1 MIVRVTT
8 LGAAD
13 GNAAGAV
20 NAVVKYLDGRA
31 TAPGGIHPSPLPELP
46 TPDDTTGIVG
56 YYADSVEGPGR
67 WLGRGITGMRLG
79 GHVDPE
85 QFRRVLLGQ
94 HAVTGEQLVGARG
107 SAVRAE
113 GASREAAAVAAHGEP
128 DELLTLPEA
137 ATLLGVTDRYLRRVA
152 TETAARRSEQAAA
165 IAAGGAPPELGSTY
179 LTASHDGNGKHWRV
193 ARGEAERFAL
203 ERKVPAAV
211 VGYDLTFSAP
221 KSVSILWARAD
232 AAGQARILAAVDK
245 AVAVG
250 MDYMQEQ
257 AAWVGR
263 GRNHRRAQGLVAADY
278 VHATSRA
285 LDPQLHHHVVVANM
299 AESPSGNVM
308 ALDGRPFFAHAK
320 TAGYLAA
327 AQLRHE
333 LASSLGVEWEAVE
346 RGLADV
352 AGVGE
357 AAIAE
362 MSKRSAEIDEYAEA
376 MGADSVAARQVAT
389 FATRAAKDHAVD
401 PEALRPAWKRRLD
414 EAGFDARAAAACYGR
429 QAAPLLVTEGDRD
442 KLFRRLGGE
451 RGVTQM
457 ASTFDRRDVL
467 QFVAEWSGD
476 RLDAAQIADVAD
488 EWLSTD
494 AVVTLEA
501 GNREGRT
508 ADVIRLA
515 DGRVVASV
523 AGEALYTTRQVL
535 DLEQRL
541 FAGYERGRHAG
552 AAVVPE
558 ATVEA
563 VLAQRTKL
571 DDEQRAMVC
580 AITRSGH
587 RVQCVLGP
595 AGAGKTTALEA
606 AVRAWQDTGFKALAT
621 AVQGTHAEVLGNR
634 TGIEARTVASLLMA
648 VAKGTVT
655 IDARTVV
662 LVDESSTLGNR
673 DLLRLMEAVEAGG
686 GALRLIGDPAQHTAV
701 AAGGAWRR
709 MLEDYAADRAEVT
722 TLHRQQGEDMADVR
736 LALTD
741 YREDRVAAAID
752 RLRAGGR
759 VVEAD
764 SPEAVIDALVADWY
778 CDRQRRLA
786 DPELVVSTMTADHH
800 AERRELN
807 HRARALLAADGTL
820 TGPSLDLP
828 GISFRAGDEVIATQG
843 DSRLR
848 APGAPARDHVRT
860 GERGAVVEVRLGKQL
875 RDSALVV
882 DFERRGRVVVDH
894 GHLTDRVRPGVI
906 GRLAHSYALT
916 TYAAQGETYE
926 AGRGL
931 ATEAAMRAG
940 VYVALSRGRTDA
952 KLYVLRR
959 RDLAPAADEHL
970 DLPRLEATTAIL
982 AEVTARLQAQ
992 QAERLVTEV
1001 DADAPEVARL
1011 RRSFSLGQLSAMTA
1025 GPATPESHRAR
1036 RALVDELRAI
1046 ATRAQVRP
1054 DPAVVARLGPRPDGG
1069 EHRRVWDAA
1078 VGEVAIFRARWAAV
1092 PITGGP
1098 VASWALGPQ
1107 RAGQAGEDYA
1117 TAAAL
1122 LRRAEAAA
1130 LARRPTAELAR
1141 QRGGLLDV
1149 LATSVGATAPA
1160 SSIPPD
1166 AAGAADALAAAEMAH
1181 RLAQGRLERAEAAR
1195 DRRRSPQSIELATQ
1209 DVAAARLRVASAQS
1223 RLDEAV
1229 HAQAARAGDPD
1240 GRHDATERLATVDA
1254 ALDLQADRAVVVQAA
1269 YLAATLGARPA
1280 PSPGRAT
1287 WDAAARAVER
1297 YRHVQL
1303 GLSPDVA
1310 SPSTSPSPVGDGL
1323 LGAIGLRP
1331 DDGAAATA
1339 YDDALVAIRRA
1350 RAELLLAE
1358 IASQAPETPYS
1369 SSPAD
1374 RLAARPLPSLVDEL
1388 ERTRAAA
1395 ARRAIAERQAVAARA
1410 ALEEARAGV
1419 AEASIPPTEA
1429 PRRWS
1434 RRSTSAASVDAE
1446 VLAQAERRLRQAQTA
1461 AAAAEVAL
1469 AATPAPP
1476 PHHVATLEEAIVL
1489 RGRNVTAD
1497 ALRHPPPWLCADVAA
1512 RVAAHPVGHDDVDP
1526 ERLARG
1532 YGRLATYA
1540 ERSGLA
1546 DAERVDDIL
1555 APDPLSDALLRHR
1568 MATVEDLGPGMGA
1581 TVDAGLDLGL

>member
-31 TAPGGIHPSPLPELP
+31 TAPGGIHPSSLPELP
-46 TPDDTTGIVG
+46 TPDGTTGIVG

-79 GHVDPE
+79 GEVHPE
-85 QFRRVLLGQ
+85 EFRRVLLGQ

-107 SAVRAE
+107 SAARAE
-113 GASREAAAVAAHGEP
+113 GAGREGAAVAAHGEP
-128 DELLTLPEA
+128 DELLTLPQA
-137 ATLLGVTDRYLRRVA
+137 ATLLGVSDRYLRRVA
-152 TETAARRSEQAAA
+152 TETAARRAEQAAA
-165 IAAGGAPPELGSTY
+165 IAAGQPPPELPTTY
-179 LTASHDGNGKHWRV
+179 LTASHDGEGKHWRV
-193 ARGEAERFAL
+193 ARGEVERFAL

-232 AAGQARILAAVDK
+232 TAGRAQILAAIDK

-250 MDYMQEQ
+250 MDYIGEQ

-263 GRNHRRAQGLVAADY
+263 GKYHRRAQGLVAADY

-285 LDPQLHHHVVVANM
+285 LDPQVHHHVVVANM
-299 AESPSGNVM
+299 AESPAGNVM
-308 ALDGRPFFAHAK
+308 ALDGRPFFAHVK

-327 AQLRHE
+327 AELRHE
-333 LASSLGVEWEAVE
+333 LSSTVGVEWEAVE

-352 AGVGE
+352 AGVSE

-362 MSKRSAEIDEYAEA
+362 MSKRSSEIDEYAEA
-376 MGADSVAARQVAT
+376 MALDSVAARQVAT

-414 EAGFDARAAAACYGR
+414 DVGFDARAAAACYGR
-429 QAAPLLVTEGDRD
+429 QAAPLLVTEEDRD

-451 RGVTQM
+451 RGVTEI

-476 RLDAAQIADVAD
+476 RLDAAQIADLAD
-488 EWLSTD
+488 EWIATE
-494 AVVTLEA
+494 AVVTLHA
-501 GNREGRT
+501 ANREGRT
-508 ADVIRLA
+508 ADVIRLG
-515 DGRVVASV
+515 DGRVVSSV

-535 DLEQRL
+535 EVEQRL

-571 DDEQRAMVC
+571 DDEQAAMVR

-606 AVRAWQDTGFKALAT
+606 AVRAWCDAGLTPLGT

-634 TGIEARTVASLLMA
+634 TGVEARTVASLLMA
-648 VAKGTVT
+648 VAKGTVS

-662 LVDESSTLGNR
+662 VVDESSTLGNR
-673 DLLRLMEAVEAGG
+673 DLLALMEAVERGG
-686 GALRLIGDPAQHTAV
+686 GALRLIGDPAQHSAV

-709 MLEDYAADRAEVT
+709 LLEDYAADRAEVT

-764 SPEAVIDALVADWY
+764 SPEEVVDALVADWY
-778 CDRQRRLA
+778 HDRQRRLA
-786 DPELVVSTMTADHH
+786 DPTLAVSTMTADHH

-807 HRARALLAADGTL
+807 HRARALLIADGSL

-828 GISFRAGDEVIATQG
+828 GISFRAGDEVIAVQG
-843 DSRLR
+843 DCRLR
-848 APGAPARDHVRT
+848 APGAVLKDHVKT
-860 GERGAVVEVRLGKQL
+860 GERGKVVEVRLGKEL
-875 RDSALVV
+875 RHSALVV

-894 GHLTDRVRPGVI
+894 GHLTHRVRPGVI

-959 RDLAPAADEHL
+959 RELLPAADEHL
-970 DLPRLEATTAIL
+970 GLPRLEATTAIL

-992 QAERLVTEV
+992 QAEQLATEV

-1011 RRSFSLGQLSAMTA
+1011 RRSYSLGQLSAMTA

-1036 RALVDELRAI
+1036 RALVDELGAI
-1046 ATRAQVRP
+1046 ATRARVHP
-1054 DPAVVARLGPRPDGG
+1054 DPALVARLGPRPDGG
-1069 EHRRVWDAA
+1069 EPRRVWDAA
-1078 VGEVAIFRARWAAV
+1078 VGEVATFRLRWGAV

-1098 VASWALGPQ
+1098 AASWALGPQ

-1130 LARRPTAELAR
+1130 LALRPTADLAC
-1141 QRGGLLDV
+1141 QRCQLLDV
-1149 LATSVGATAPA
+1149 LATSVGATTPA
-1160 SSIPPD
+1160 SSHAAD
-1166 AAGAADALAAAEMAH
+1166 AAGAADALAAAVIAH
-1181 RLAQGRLERAEAAR
+1181 RLAQGRLERAEGAR
-1195 DRRRSPQSIELATQ
+1195 GRRRNPQSIELATR
-1209 DVAAARLRVASAQS
+1209 DVAAAELRVARAQS
-1223 RLDEAV
+1223 GFDAAA
-1229 HAQAARAGDPD
+1229 HAQAARAGDAD

-1254 ALDLQADRAVVVQAA
+1254 ALVLQADRAVEVQAA
-1269 YLAATLGARPA
+1269 YVAATLGARPE
-1280 PSPGRAT
+1280 SSDGRAT
-1287 WDAAARAVER
+1287 WDAGARAVER

-1310 SPSTSPSPVGDGL
+1310 SPSTAGDGL
-1323 LGAIGLRP
+1323 LRAIGVRP
-1331 DDGAAATA
+1331 DGGAAATA
-1339 YDDALVAIRRA
+1339 YDDTLGAIRRA
-1350 RAELLLAE
+1350 RAQLLLAE
-1358 IASQAPETPYS
+1358 IAAEAPETPYS

-1374 RLAARPLPSLVDEL
+1374 RLAARRLPSLADEL

-1395 ARRAIAERQAVAARA
+1395 ARRAIAERQAVTARA
-1410 ALEEARAGV
+1410 ALDEARAGV
-1419 AEASIPPTEA
+1419 AEASVPPTEA
-1429 PRRWS
+1429 GRRRWS
-1434 RRSTSAASVDAE
+1434 RRSSAAAVDAE
-1446 VLAQAERRLRQAQTA
+1446 ALGRAERQLRQAQTA
-1461 AAAAEVAL
+1461 AAAADAAL

-1476 PHHVATLEEAIVL
+1476 AHHVATLEEAIVL

-1512 RVAAHPVGHDDVDP
+1512 RVATHPVDHDDVDP
-1526 ERLARG
+1526 ERLARA

-1540 ERSGLA
+1540 ERSGMA
-1546 DAERVDDIL
+1546 DAERIDDIL
-1555 APDPLSDALLRHR
+1555 APDPLSDALVRHR
-1568 MATVEDLGPGMGA
+1568 MAVVDDLGPGMGA
-1581 TVDAGLDLGL
+1581 SVDAGLDLGL